1 MFNKKKPS
9 PIRNSDNNL
18 LNASSS
24 SFAPFPNSPSLQNE
38 EGFRYRTTNSSPR
51 NFGNDNISSDTAPLP
66 SPTSPTSTVY
76 DKEKIKSSYVS
87 YHNKLT
93 LAWVTYPIISL
104 LFIILRIA
112 NVMSSIQPLV
122 DQIKNKILSSC
133 NALELSTS
141 TLVNLPNL
149 MITEYN
155 KINADGINAIVSRL
169 LQILDLIIFALEQIC
184 IWIIITYKSTYRCL
198 LALAINSSS
207 SFLTEATT
215 KLQTFAT
222 TNIDS
227 IKSSINTEIQN
238 YNDIINGIKDKVKFV
253 DIPNIQINSLTQL
266 DTLTQFPATN
276 TLIPGVD
283 LLKSNSDNALSVTF
297 DGIEQQLINA
307 TSIPFELLR
316 SEIKN
321 SNIVINQTLFPQA
334 SLFAN
339 QDITFCKD
347 SLDLSI
353 LDNIANDLI
362 KISYIGIALIVLIII
377 VLIMINAGVIR
388 YKHKKIESNINV
400 ISNNY
405 SSSSLTHN
413 NSEKNNDSSGKL
425 DRSKIF
431 EIVGLVKSPL
441 WTRLSLR
448 ISNFFKSVEN
458 KNLVKWFFY
467 YISHKPAVICL
478 IIGISGVI
486 AIYSQLAL
494 LNLIRHNYQASI
506 TTTIDQ
512 FSNNVVNLINSNLE
526 SKSKQFS
533 NQSNT
538 EIIDIETTLNN
549 NLFSWSNS
557 TITTLNNTLNA
568 AVDATTG
575 FINDVFKDVPLIN
588 SLVLDLVNCIIFV
601 KIRGIETGLKFIK
614 DNSVITLP
622 RVNDTILMIDSDSVK
637 GIVDKNTNKILGADS
652 ATSDDGGE
660 GINKLFNSYE
670 KGLKSELIVYWTFIA
685 KKKLYQGY

>member
-222 TNIDS
+222 TNIDT
-227 IKSSINTEIQN
+227 IKSSINAEIQN

-266 DTLTQFPATN
+266 DALAQFPATN

-283 LLKSNSDNALSVTF
+283 LLKSNSDNALSVNF
-297 DGIEQQLINA
+297 DGIEEQLINA

-316 SEIKN
+316 SEIKK

-388 YKHKKIESNINV
+388 YKHKKIESNIN
-400 ISNNY
+400 
-405 SSSSLTHN
+405 
-413 NSEKNNDSSGKL
+413 
-425 DRSKIF
+425 IF

-494 LNLIRHNYQASI
+494 LNLIKHNYQASI

-538 EIIDIETTLNN
+538 EIINIENTLNN

-588 SLVLDLVNCIIFV
+588 NLVLELVNCIIFV
-601 KIRGIETGLKFIK
+601 KIRGIEKGLKFIK

-622 RVNDTILMIDSDSVK
+622 RVNDTILMIDSDNVK

-652 ATSDDGGE
+652 ATSDDDGE

-685 KKKLYQGY
+685 KLYQGY

>member
-222 TNIDS
+222 TNIDT
-227 IKSSINTEIQN
+227 IKSSINAEIQN

-266 DTLTQFPATN
+266 DALAQFPATN

-283 LLKSNSDNALSVTF
+283 LLKSNSDNALSVNF
-297 DGIEQQLINA
+297 DGIEEQLINA

-316 SEIKN
+316 SEIKK

-388 YKHKKIESNINV
+388 YKHKKIESNIN
-400 ISNNY
+400 
-405 SSSSLTHN
+405 
-413 NSEKNNDSSGKL
+413 
-425 DRSKIF
+425 IF

-494 LNLIRHNYQASI
+494 LNLIKHNYQASI

-538 EIIDIETTLNN
+538 EIINIENTLNN

-588 SLVLDLVNCIIFV
+588 NLVLELVNCIIFV
-601 KIRGIETGLKFIK
+601 KIRGIEKGLKFIK

-622 RVNDTILMIDSDSVK
+622 RVNDTILMIDSDNVK

-652 ATSDDGGE
+652 ATSDDDGE

-670 KGLKSELIVYWTFIA
+670 KV
-685 KKKLYQGY
+685 KK